1 MQYSEQNFQLE
12 EESSKE
18 SLRANL
24 KPLPAG
30 CKILSRLPIKLP
42 TLRKKFAK
50 LKIGFDC
57 IRCNF
62 QPLAILQILSRGYM
76 SDFFACNSDALSKM
90 LHSQCAENHK
100 FSQPRAGCVT
110 SFYFVAKASVH
121 WISRNFFLIFSTV
134 ASPVQRWL
142 HVRFSP
148 HNGDTTTIKKPH
160 HHRNWKIACI
170 VVALRCSLQ

>member
-24 KPLPAG
+24 KPLPAS

-50 LKIGFDC
+50 LKIGFDWK
-57 IRCNF
+57 RCNF
-62 QPLAILQILSRGYM
+62 QTLAILQILSRGYM

-90 LHSQCAENHK
+90 LHCQCAENHK
-100 FSQPRAGCVT
+100 FSQPHAGCVT
-110 SFYFVAKASVH
+110 SLYFVAKASVH
-121 WISRNFFLIFSTV
+121 WISRNFFWYFQLSHHLCKGGYMCDFHRITV
-134 ASPVQRWL
+134 TRRQLKNRI
-142 HVRFSP
+142 
-148 HNGDTTTIKKPH
+148 TIATEK
-160 HHRNWKIACI
+160 
-170 VVALRCSLQ
+170 SLV